1 MGTTTTPAVDL
12 ETRQRLLNVAA
23 ELFAEQGFNHVTVRE
38 ICQVAGANLAAV
50 NYHFRDKLGLYREVV
65 EMVADAL
72 NRAKV
77 DVIEAAEPLPPEERL
92 REYIRLTLHSMLDP
106 KEESWMDK
114 LIAREMMDPTPA
126 LDLIIERGIKPTG
139 ERMGRMVAELLGAQP
154 DDPRVMRCFL
164 SVQGQC
170 LFYHLSRPVATR
182 MGPPGFE
189 YTPEL
194 IDSIAH
200 HIAEFSLAG
209 MRALAAQ
216 GSDEVAGPGG
226 RQRALPGG
234 GSAGPHSGRH
244 RAKAKT
250 GEEGK
255 AS

>member
-1 MGTTTTPAVDL
+1 METTTTTPIVDL

-23 ELFAEQGFNHVTVRE
+23 ELFAEQGFNNVTVRE
-38 ICQVAGANLAAV
+38 ICQVAGANVAAV
-50 NYHFRDKLGLYREVV
+50 NYHFRDKLGLYKEVV

-126 LDLIIERGIKPTG
+126 LDLIIEKGIKPTG
-139 ERMGRMVAELLGAQP
+139 ERMGRMVAELLGTSP
-154 DDPRVMRCFL
+154 DDPRVMPCFL

-170 LFYHLSRPVATR
+170 LFYHLSKPVAAR

-194 IDSIAH
+194 IDCLAH

-209 MRALAAQ
+209 IRALAAQ
-216 GSDEVAGPGG
+216 GP
-226 RQRALPGG
+226 
-234 GSAGPHSGRH
+234 
-244 RAKAKT
+244 KADAAVPC
-250 GEEGK
+250 GK
-255 AS
+255 RWKEKRDRKPATPDATV